1 MAGLNRKEFSIWRV
15 FDFDSGVHFVRPM
28 LMAIVVGVG
37 TGFLVVA
44 FIKSIHWTAAI
55 FFNPA
60 INNTWKVIFIP
71 VLGGVWLDH

>member
-1 MAGLNRKEFSIWRV
+1 MTSPPRRSVRVLILRGYGYSMAGLNRKEFSIRRA

-44 FIKSIHWTAAI
+44 FIKSILWMTA
-55 FFNPA
+55 FLF
-60 INNTWKVIFIP
+60 
-71 VLGGVWLDH
+71 